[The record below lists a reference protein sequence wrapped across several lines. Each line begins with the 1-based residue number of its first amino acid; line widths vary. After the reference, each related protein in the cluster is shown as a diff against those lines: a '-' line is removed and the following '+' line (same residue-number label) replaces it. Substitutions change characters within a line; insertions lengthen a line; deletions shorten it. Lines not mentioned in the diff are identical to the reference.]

1 MEGFGWYTFEIVKRI
16 VENHPE
22 HEFIFFFDRP
32 YSENF
37 IFGKNVTPIVISP
50 PARHPLLFMY
60 WFEIGIKSALKK
72 HKIDVFFSPDGY
84 LSLQSNVP
92 QIGVIHDIN
101 FKHYPKDLPASAR
114 YYLNYFFPR
123 FAKKAAKLITVS
135 AYSKEDI
142 IRNYH
147 IEPEKIVVA
156 WNGASSFFK
165 PVSEEIKVAIREK
178 HAGGTD
184 YFLFV
189 GAIHPRKNVSR
200 LVEAF
205 LKFKQES
212 NSTVKLIIVG
222 ESLWKNSAFS
232 VELPES
238 LQREI
243 CFTGHL
249 AIEELALLTAS
260 ALALTYVPYF
270 EGFGIP
276 LVEAMKCG
284 TPILSGNLTSLPEVA
299 GEAAMYCDP
308 FDTTDIANKMGELVS
323 SENLRKELASKG
335 LERSKLFSWDSA
347 AEIVWKEIALL
358 ANPS

>member
-1 MEGFGWYTFEIVKRI
+1 MEGFGWYSYEIVKRI

-22 HEFIFFFDRP
+22 HEFVFFFDRP
-32 YSENF
+32 YSEKF
-37 IFGKNVTPIVISP
+37 IFSNNVTPVVISP
-50 PARHPLLFMY
+50 PARHPLLFIY
-60 WFEIGIKSALKK
+60 WFEIGIKRALKK

-84 LSLQSNVP
+84 LSLQTHVP

-101 FKHYPKDLPASAR
+101 FKHYPKDLPAFAR
-114 YYLNYFFPR
+114 FYLNYFFPR
-123 FAKKAAKLITVS
+123 FAKKAVKLITVS
-135 AYSKEDI
+135 EYSKEDI
-142 IRNYH
+142 VLNYQ

-156 WNGASSFFK
+156 WNGASSVFK
-165 PVSEEIKVAIREK
+165 PVAEEIKIAVREK
-178 HAGGTD
+178 YAGGSN

-205 LKFKQES
+205 VTFKQKS
-212 NSTVKLIIVG
+212 NSSVKLIIVG
-222 ESLWKNSAFS
+222 ESLWKNNAFS

-238 LQREI
+238 LRQEI

-249 AIEELALLTAS
+249 PLEELALLTAS

-299 GEAAMYCDP
+299 GDAALYCDP
-308 FDTTDIANKMGELVS
+308 FDTSDIANKMGEFVS
-323 SENLRKELASKG
+323 SENLRKELSEKG
-335 LERSKLFSWDSA
+335 LERSNLFSWDSA
-347 AEIVWKEIALL
+347 AAIVWEEIALF